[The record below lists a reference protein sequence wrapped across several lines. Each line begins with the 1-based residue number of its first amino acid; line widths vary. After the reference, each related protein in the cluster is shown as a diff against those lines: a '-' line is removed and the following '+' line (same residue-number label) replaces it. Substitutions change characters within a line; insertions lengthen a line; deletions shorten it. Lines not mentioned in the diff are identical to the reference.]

1 MENLDKPKPERQQ
14 RDVVDKAQ
22 FVAIAYTAI
31 KSYQIDKGVK
41 NILSEMEEASAKF
54 DVLKKQTDRIE
65 GTVGRIEERQKKQ
78 IEEEEKKKIEE
89 EYKANIRKMANA
101 IDQAL
106 DKIEE
111 NDDLVYKYLFFIYC
125 DDKMV
130 MNNINNDHFGEFVDL
145 EHIGKLEKRI
155 DELEKDTKSKFSQ
168 IDIDDLNLIKDINKD
183 SEETLVADIE
193 NDIGDLN
200 KEIRKLK
207 NQIKRN
213 KSESYL
219 MPATEFIT
227 EFGESLSVVDQQNYS
242 KLYQSLEKFDYDID
256 NDKPDRDV
264 LIHQKNNDDYNVGL
278 RSELL
283 KFQRKEYQ
291 RQKPILLTLLE
302 IPWSLYFPQYEI
314 FQEYKWKSLKMA
326 FITILAFWIP
336 LAVIGTIM
344 GMMGTDFEIMSILR
358 GWISLSFHGIAFLF
372 IIFFILATI
381 QWFLLIFIALI
392 NFLVISNN
400 GGLPSSSDPLCNN
413 DFWCNNLFILFN
425 LISLSIYAFFISVK
439 YCIRKLNKVWEA
451 KKEELQLSQKDKNT
465 FKDWIRERSQAEK
478 NILEV
483 ANNFE
488 KNKREK
494 SSKIN
499 EEINILEKEKEDLQ
513 TKKNN
518 LNERI
523 NWEIDQARNLAN
535 RRPFLGEFV
544 KNRLNPINEQLPN
557 S

>member
-1 MENLDKPKPERQQ
+1 MENLDKPKPKRQER
-14 RDVVDKAQ
+14 DWVDKAGFALQ
-22 FVAIAYTAI
+22 VYTAY
-31 KSYQIDKGVK
+31 KSYQIGKDVK
-41 NILSEMEEASAKF
+41 NIISEIEETNASLDA
-54 DVLKKQTDRIE
+54 LKEETDRIE
-65 GTVGRIEERQKKQ
+65 GKIDGIEGKIDRGFDRIEEREDKKE
-78 IEEEEKKKIEE
+78 IEEKFQI
-89 EYKANIRKMANA
+89 NIRRMVHA
-101 IDQAL
+101 IGQAL

-111 NDDLVYKYLFFIYC
+111 NDDLVYKYLFLIYC
-125 DDKMV
+125 DETMV
-130 MNNINNDHFGEFVDL
+130 MNNINNDHFGEFDDFD
-145 EHIGKLEKRI
+145 HIDNIEKRI
-155 DELEKDTKSKFSQ
+155 DELGKDTKSKFSQ
-168 IDIDDLNLIKDINKD
+168 IDIDDLNLIKDLNKD

-193 NDIGDLN
+193 NDIGKLSKKIGKLG
-200 KEIRKLK
+200 KE
-207 NQIKRN
+207 IKRN

-242 KLYQSLEKFDYDID
+242 KLYQSIEKFDYDID

-336 LAVIGTIM
+336 LVVIATIM
-344 GMMGTDFEIMSILR
+344 GMIGTDPEVGSILR

-381 QWFLLIFIALI
+381 QWSFLIFIALM
-392 NFLVISNN
+392 NLQLLTVNEGLSGFDHDDFL
-400 GGLPSSSDPLCNN
+400 
-413 DFWCNNLFILFN
+413 FWSLFN
-425 LISLSIYAFFISVK
+425 LIFLGIYAFFISVK
-439 YCIRKLNKVWEA
+439 YCISKLNKVWEE

-465 FKDWIRERSQAEK
+465 FKYWIRKRSQAEK
-478 NILEV
+478 NIYEV
-483 ANNFE
+483 AINFE
-488 KNKREK
+488 KDKEEKRSKLNEDIKIIEK
-494 SSKIN
+494 EKGHLHTK
-499 EEINILEKEKEDLQ
+499 INILK
-513 TKKNN
+513 
-518 LNERI
+518 ERI

-535 RRPFLGEFV
+535 RRPFLAEFV
-544 KNRLNPINEQLPN
+544 KDRTDSYKQAT

>member
-1 MENLDKPKPERQQ
+1 MENLDKRKPKRQER
-14 RDVVDKAQ
+14 DWADKALA
-22 FVAIAYTAI
+22 VAQVYAAVKTH
-31 KSYQIDKGVK
+31 QIGKDVK
-41 NILSEMEEASAKF
+41 NIFREVEEVSAKF
-54 DVLKKQTDRIE
+54 DALKEQTNRMEGTVSRIE
-65 GTVGRIEERQKKQ
+65 GTVSRIEERQIKQ
-78 IEEEEKKKIEE
+78 IEEAEKKEIEE
-89 EYKANIRKMANA
+89 EYKKNIRKMATA

-111 NDDLVYKYLFFIYC
+111 NDDLVYKYLFSIYC
-125 DDKMV
+125 DDQMV

-155 DELEKDTKSKFSQ
+155 DELGKDTKSKFSQ

-242 KLYQSLEKFDYDID
+242 KLYQSLEKFDHDID
-256 NDKPDRDV
+256 NDKRDRDV

-291 RQKPILLTLLE
+291 RQTPILLTLLE

-344 GMMGTDFEIMSILR
+344 GMMGTDFEIMSTLR

-381 QWFLLIFIALI
+381 QWSFLIFIALM
-392 NFLVISNN
+392 NLQMLSVN
-400 GGLPSSSDPLCNN
+400 GGLPVSSSDVL
-413 DFWCNNLFILFN
+413 FWSLFN
-425 LISLSIYAFFISVK
+425 LISLGIYAFFISVK
-439 YCIRKLNKVWEA
+439 YCIRKLDKVWEA

-488 KNKREK
+488 KNKGEK

-544 KNRLNPINEQLPN
+544 KNRSNPINEQLPN